1 VVLNSVITI
10 YTAPTSTTN
19 ILNKKG
25 VLMNIGIRIVG
36 FIMIISLIVVGC
48 TQKDNIVGTNG
59 PGGPSPINTTIDQTN
74 FTQKYSYEDSC
85 AFSNSNTMVLGNYN
99 TETSYGLLRFT
110 SLPDSFYDITRVSIS
125 LEISKRNEFDVVDN
139 TTLKLATINNVEF
152 YENATWWVSSDSTQW
167 SGEHFSDADYTDLP
181 LIEFDIECEED
192 SIYIELDTDILAE
205 WIDGE
210 LNTGLVIYSETD
222 GFMEIYASEYSTDEN
237 PTLTFE
243 YKITEADTSY
253 TTETI
258 QTCYDCMIFETD
270 NIYDKWEDELKISNI
285 QPINIYTK
293 FNILESAFVDVLPF
307 DYEIANNDTA
317 LFLQRITINKAEL
330 ILNNNGTNSYPISG
344 STYLNPYFVISDTLN
359 FDPAN
364 LDIPLLSFEDVDDL
378 YISSS
383 TDTLQTD
390 QIIIDVTKI
399 IQYYISGEYENKG
412 IVLRSLN
419 VNDDFIHTEFDIE
432 PEIRITFTPP
442 YIEE

>member
-1 VVLNSVITI
+1 
-10 YTAPTSTTN
+10 
-19 ILNKKG
+19 
-25 VLMNIGIRIVG
+25 
-36 FIMIISLIVVGC
+36 
-48 TQKDNIVGTNG
+48 
-59 PGGPSPINTTIDQTN
+59 
-74 FTQKYSYEDSC
+74 
-85 AFSNSNTMVLGNYN
+85 MVLGNYN